1 MRILTTKL
9 KQKKRKADHVKFLHQ
24 IITKLHSEIVMAA
37 LNDNIAKNK
46 AVLLKKYNRRLK
58 LILY

>member
-1 MRILTTKL
+1 MRILMTKL
-9 KQKKRKADHVKFLHQ
+9 KQQKRKADHVKFLHQ
-24 IITKLHSEIVMAA
+24 IITKLHGEIVMAA
-37 LNDNIAKNK
+37 LNNNIAKNK

>member
-1 MRILTTKL
+1 MRVLTTKL
-9 KQKKRKADHVKFLHQ
+9 KHRKRKADHVKFLHQ
-24 IITKLHSEIVMAA
+24 VITELHGEIVTAA

-46 AVLLKKYNRRLK
+46 AVLLKKYSRRLK

>member
-1 MRILTTKL
+1 MRALTTKL
-9 KQKKRKADHVKFLHQ
+9 KQRKRKADHVKFLHQ
-24 IITKLHSEIVMAA
+24 IIAELHSEIVIAA

-46 AVLLKKYNRRLK
+46 AKLLKKYNRRLR